1 MGQGEHAVQR
11 VLVVQQH
18 IRVRVAV
25 ARGIRAAPLALVF
38 VHVDPPAGKSFPQQV
53 GIVLSQH
60 GQGFQHGALGLLER
74 DLHRRVLHDG
84 RIHVVHVQL
93 VHAQQLFPQR
103 HIAVHLVQVPVHR
116 FNQVGVD
123 LRLHLV
129 GVQRGLQRAAVMPR
143 VREELQLPEL
153 CVQRRRDGVLHLAE
167 AGVISLKG
175 IPAQLPVGALQ
186 QRHKRACRQRVHL
199 PLAV

>member
-1 MGQGEHAVQR
+1 MAHQQNLIARRGHLRHKDHVVGRAGRLVFGAVVAVQGMPHLMGQGEHAVQR

-38 VHVDPPAGKSFPQQV
+38 VYIDPPAGKSFLQQV
-53 GIVLSQH
+53 GIVFSQH
-60 GQGFQHGALGLLER
+60 GQGFQHGALGLLKR
-74 DLHRRVLHDG
+74 DLHRRILHHG

-116 FNQVGVD
+116 LDQVGVD

-143 VREELQLPEL
+143 V
-153 CVQRRRDGVLHLAE
+153 
-167 AGVISLKG
+167 
-175 IPAQLPVGALQ
+175 
-186 QRHKRACRQRVHL
+186 
-199 PLAV
+199 